1 MHPQSVPLMG
11 QASGAAGRYQMAGL
25 GFGLP
30 MARLFAR
37 YFGGEL
43 TLVNLPHYGV
53 DAYVTLRALDGWHW
67 EEGAAA
73 HATAGTV

>member
-1 MHPQSVPLMG
+1 MG
-11 QASGAAGRYQMAGL
+11 QQRAVAGRFRMAGL

-67 EEGAAA
+67 EENGAAHPA
-73 HATAGTV
+73 AGTV

>member
-1 MHPQSVPLMG
+1 MG
-11 QASGAAGRYQMAGL
+11 QQRAGAHPFKMAGL

-43 TLVNLPHYGV
+43 TLVNLPSYGV
-53 DAYVTLRALDGWHW
+53 DAFVTLRALDGWHW
-67 EEGAAA
+67 VEESPVASSAA
-73 HATAGTV
+73 GRV

>member
-1 MHPQSVPLMG
+1 MLLMG
-11 QASGAAGRYQMAGL
+11 QQRAVAHPFKMAGL

-30 MARLFAR
+30 MARLYAR

-53 DAYVTLRALDGWHW
+53 DAYVTLRALDGWDW
-67 EEGAAA
+67 DEAAIVSS
-73 HATAGTV
+73 TAGEV